1 MSKTTKTASKI
12 VTSES
17 APIVAASAPTTV
29 SDKKTKQPKTTKS
42 VVTETDTKSVVAKS
56 ETVKSETVKSATAKS
71 ATAKSATVKSATVK
85 SATVKS
91 ATVKSATVKTETTDE
106 PVVLEMTG
114 STVEPVNAVLIQS
127 TEFLAKLTQLSSL
140 IANIKTEYRSLE
152 KKMTREL
159 KLAQKNGAK
168 RKRKTGNRAPSGFVK
183 PTLISDELAT
193 FLEKPSGTEMAR
205 TDVTRE
211 INKYI
216 RSHDLQDKS
225 NGRKINADDK
235 LSSLLKLKT
244 TDELTYFNLQ
254 RYMSVHFQKSAAAL
268 AALSSSV

>member
-17 APIVAASAPTTV
+17 APIVAAAPSTV
-29 SDKKTKQPKTTKS
+29 SEKKVKQPKTTKT
-42 VVTETDTKSVVAKS
+42 VVSETDTKSVVAKS
-56 ETVKSETVKSATAKS
+56 ETTKSTTAKSETVKSKS
-71 ATAKSATVKSATVK
+71 ATAKTET
-85 SATVKS
+85 T
-91 ATVKSATVKTETTDE
+91 KTETTKSVTTEE
-106 PVVLEMTG
+106 PVVLDMSET
-114 STVEPVNAVLIQS
+114 TVEPVNAVLVQS
-127 TEFLAKLTQLSSL
+127 TEFLAKLTQLSSF

-244 TDELTYFNLQ
+244 SDELTYFNLQ
-254 RYMSVHFQKSAAAL
+254 RYMSVHFQKSSTAL
-268 AALSSSV
+268 ATSV